1 MKKKLTFF
9 VLLALLGAF
18 VFSLEG
24 CGDDP
29 KPDPCAKEKP
39 VTADFFIYETFGNPI
54 LEGWKNVDADTV
66 AAYGVTFLAAEK
78 NAVYEWTLGAETIT
92 TRSFYREK
100 FPRGQNLDLS
110 LKVTKTP
117 NKNCFPN
124 DDGVDF
130 KRRSFYTTIDFGCS
144 SRINGTFRGT
154 DEDAPNDVRDVT
166 FEICAPNVV
175 RPDLGKDLR
184 INNLTGG
191 CDIFDFLEQ
200 PGYTQLGFSF
210 PGGGTPCLAPV
221 GVARLDSLDRNSIII
236 IYTRIESSV
245 SEKRI
250 KKKFIGKR
258 IK

>member
-1 MKKKLTFF
+1 MKRSRLIFTATGLIIFF
-9 VLLALLGAF
+9 TIALQ
-18 VFSLEG
+18 G

-29 KPDPCAKEKP
+29 KPDPCEKERP
-39 VTADFFIYETFGNPI
+39 ISADFFIYETFGNPI

-100 FPRGQNLDLS
+100 FPRGQNLEVS

-117 NKNCFPN
+117 NSNCFPD

-130 KRRSFYTTIDFGCS
+130 KRRSFYTTVDFGCS
-144 SRINGTFRGT
+144 SRINGTFRGA
-154 DEDAPNDVRDVT
+154 DEDAPNEIRDVT
-166 FEICAPNVV
+166 FEICAPNLV
-175 RPDLGKDLR
+175 RPDLGNDLR
-184 INNLTGG
+184 IDNLTGG
-191 CDIFDFLEQ
+191 CDIFNFLEQ

-210 PGGGTPCLAPV
+210 PGGGSPCLAPV
-221 GVARLDSLDRNSIII
+221 GVARLDSLDRNSITIL
-236 IYTRIESSV
+236 YTRIISSTN
-245 SEKRI
+245 ENRI
-250 KKKFIGKR
+250 SKKFVGKR